1 VIERLRPGDGE
12 RLRAIR
18 LRALADA
25 PDAFGS
31 TLAESEL
38 RSPEDWEA
46 QVAALP
52 TFVWRDG
59 STDLGMI
66 RGAPHDGDPAAG
78 YLISLWVAPEARG
91 SGVGAA
97 LVGEVVAW
105 ARGRGL
111 RRLVLDVG
119 EHNVAARRLYERH
132 GFAATGATGALPPPR
147 AHVREIEMAIELRG
161 AKGVPEEVAP

>member
-12 RLRAIR
+12 RLRGIR

-25 PDAFGS
+25 PEAFGS

-46 QVAALP
+46 QVVALP

-59 STDLGMI
+59 DADLGMV
-66 RGAPHDGDPAAG
+66 RAAPHDADAEAG

-91 SGVGAA
+91 RGVGAA

-119 EHNVAARRLYERH
+119 EHNVAARRLYERN
-132 GFAATGATGALPPPR
+132 GFVATGATGALPPPR
-147 AHVREIEMAIELRG
+147 AHVREIEMAIDLRG
-161 AKGVPEEVAP
+161 AGGVAEAIAP